1 MNATIT
7 AVSLSSGHTFSKQA
21 FEHIT
26 LLEGLGVEGDAHCGI
41 TVKHRSDVARDP
53 TRLNLRQVHLI
64 HSELFDELH
73 QQGFAV
79 EASMLG
85 ENVTTRGVD
94 LLALPVDTE
103 LQLGDDAVVRLTGLR
118 NPCSQIDGLQKGL
131 LSAVV
136 ERRPDGEI
144 IRKTGVMAVVIK
156 GGVVRQGDELIVN
169 LPALPHRKL
178 ERV

>member
-7 AVSLSSGHTFSKQA
+7 AVSLSPRHTFSKHTAEQ
-21 FEHIT
+21 IT

-64 HSELFDELH
+64 HSELFDELRE
-73 QQGFAV
+73 QGFAV

-103 LQLGDDAVVRLTGLR
+103 LQLGACAVVRLTGLR
-118 NPCSQIDGLQKGL
+118 SPCSQIDGLQKGL
-131 LSAVV
+131 MSAVI
-136 ERRPDGEI
+136 ERKPDGEV
-144 IRKTGVMAVVIK
+144 IRKSGVMAVVIK
-156 GGVVRQGDELIVN
+156 GGVVRQGDDLVVR
-169 LPALPHRKL
+169 LPALPHRRL